1 MTPTLR
7 IGRCYDDL
15 MAQPHS
21 PELPPEL
28 GKLVEQLRNL
38 GPDQRS
44 RVLDAAHKAAN
55 ETKRWPTMPWEVLE
69 KSIGIVSLGG
79 DAVADCEALYDG

>member
-1 MTPTLR
+1 
-7 IGRCYDDL
+7 

-28 GKLVEQLRNL
+28 GKLVEQLKNL
-38 GPDQRS
+38 DPEQRS
-44 RVLDAAHKAAN
+44 LVIDAAQKAAN
-55 ETKRWPTMPWEVLE
+55 DTKRWPTMPWDVFE
-69 KSIGIVSLGG
+69 KARGIVSLGG